1 MKLVSVEIENL
12 RCYQEP
18 IKAKIDS
25 LTTFIGK
32 NDIGKSTVLEALE
45 IFFNN
50 DTVKITQG
58 DENIH
63 SGSSLVSIICEFSD
77 LPQKLV
83 LDSGA
88 ETSLNEEY
96 LLTKDGTLKVKKIFD
111 CGKKTPTCEVFI
123 IANHPR
129 ANGINNLLELKEKD
143 LQAIVKKEGI
153 ECPLKGNPIMRKAI
167 WSSNK
172 ELDLGLVEL
181 PVTKPKEDSK
191 RIWEQIDKYLPL
203 YALFQSDRSSKDSDG
218 EVQDP
223 MKSAIAVAISE
234 VQDDI
239 DSIQKRVQSRTEEI
253 ASNTHEAL
261 KKIDSNLAKD
271 LKPEFTPPTPAKW
284 IGLFSVNL
292 TTDGIPLNK
301 RGSGVRRL
309 ILVSFFKAEAE
320 RLLSKGNKKS
330 IIYAIEEPETS
341 QHPNNQK
348 ILQQSFTE
356 LANDSNCQ
364 VILTTHSPGFAS
376 DLPMDGVRY
385 VTINGD
391 SEHEIETGVD
401 VLNEVAD
408 ALGITPDSR
417 VRALICV
424 EGPTDVNALKALS
437 QTLHF
442 ENNRLPDLSTDDRV
456 AFIVLGGG
464 NLKHWVNNNYL
475 KGLGKPEFHIYD
487 ADVPRYSEYADEV
500 NQRGDGS
507 RGFITQKHEIESY
520 LHTDAINI
528 AFGIEIEVTDHPN
541 DEGEATPKVFAKAY
555 SAAKGFDAIMG
566 DGKAKMKLSD
576 QAFSK
581 MTAEMIKERDPEGEV
596 EGWLGIIGEAIN

>member
-203 YALFQSDRSSKDSDG
+203 YALF
-218 EVQDP
+218 
-223 MKSAIAVAISE
+223 
-234 VQDDI
+234 
-239 DSIQKRVQSRTEEI
+239 RVS
-253 ASNTHEAL
+253 
-261 KKIDSNLAKD
+261 
-271 LKPEFTPPTPAKW
+271 
-284 IGLFSVNL
+284 
-292 TTDGIPLNK
+292 
-301 RGSGVRRL
+301 
-309 ILVSFFKAEAE
+309 
-320 RLLSKGNKKS
+320 
-330 IIYAIEEPETS
+330 
-341 QHPNNQK
+341 
-348 ILQQSFTE
+348 
-356 LANDSNCQ
+356 
-364 VILTTHSPGFAS
+364 
-376 DLPMDGVRY
+376 
-385 VTINGD
+385 
-391 SEHEIETGVD
+391 
-401 VLNEVAD
+401 
-408 ALGITPDSR
+408 
-417 VRALICV
+417 
-424 EGPTDVNALKALS
+424 
-437 QTLHF
+437 
-442 ENNRLPDLSTDDRV
+442 
-456 AFIVLGGG
+456 
-464 NLKHWVNNNYL
+464 
-475 KGLGKPEFHIYD
+475 
-487 ADVPRYSEYADEV
+487 
-500 NQRGDGS
+500 
-507 RGFITQKHEIESY
+507 IESCV
-520 LHTDAINI
+520 IRENEKI
-528 AFGIEIEVTDHPN
+528 AYPDF
-541 DEGEATPKVFAKAY
+541 
-555 SAAKGFDAIMG
+555 
-566 DGKAKMKLSD
+566 LS
-576 QAFSK
+576 
-581 MTAEMIKERDPEGEV
+581 
-596 EGWLGIIGEAIN
+596 